1 MKKSVFLSVISFVLI
16 ASCTT
21 STSVAPSSTVT
32 VDTTKISTLITQN
45 CASCHS
51 TKTKASEGITYDSY
65 ADMVKGV
72 NDIKKT
78 VVTRRS
84 MPRGSS
90 LTEEEINL
98 IKQWAEQVAK

>member
-1 MKKSVFLSVISFVLI
+1 MKKSIFLLVVSFFLV
-16 ASCTT
+16 ASCAT
-21 STSVAPSSTVT
+21 STSVAPSNTVK

-45 CASCHS
+45 FASCHS
-51 TKTKASEGITYDSY
+51 TKTKVSEGIAYDNY
-65 ADMVKGV
+65 DDMVKGV
-72 NDIKKT
+72 NGIKKT
-78 VVTRRS
+78 VVTERS